1 MRASVHAIVM
11 TNVAFLLTN
20 KGTVEQV
27 SAQLRKQNF
36 AASVNTD
43 TSLAWNLLEQQ
54 TWQTFLVSAVFVVCS
69 WILIRDK
76 IMQEKRS
83 AGGEYAVLLT
93 AGLLT
98 CKVEKIIPLRIL
110 IMELILMCGTLGI
123 AVVIGSFSM
132 LAIIPG
138 FVFILLH
145 YGISC
150 SKFSGRDSA

>member
-1 MRASVHAIVM
+1 
-11 TNVAFLLTN
+11 
-20 KGTVEQV
+20 
-27 SAQLRKQNF
+27 
-36 AASVNTD
+36 
-43 TSLAWNLLEQQ
+43 
-54 TWQTFLVSAVFVVCS
+54 
-69 WILIRDK
+69 
-76 IMQEKRS
+76 MQEKRS
-83 AGGEYAVLLT
+83 LGGEYAVLLT

-138 FVFILLH
+138 FEFILLH

-150 SKFSGRDSA
+150 TTVFPALNCPVEIRRNHID